1 MVAQTDL
8 TKALARQHFILFVI
22 RAFRELYPDQELV
35 PSEYLHAMTH
45 SLQQVAE
52 SNLRRLIINIAPR
65 HLKSFCTS
73 VALPAWLLGRD
84 QTIKVI
90 VVSYSAVLA
99 KDLTRLYRRLVA
111 TPYYQSLFPKVKIAQ
126 STDLETH
133 LTAGGFRVA
142 VSLDGSLTGRG
153 GDLIIIDDPQ
163 NAGDMGT
170 PVGRDRFKVVYDDA
184 LYSRLDNKR
193 TGRIVLV
200 TQRLHEDDST
210 AHLLTKAEAWQHLKL
225 PVVAQAPDTIVIGP
239 DRTWRRKQGDLLV
252 PHRETAAMLEQI
264 RHDIGPAN
272 FAAQYLQEPVP
283 AAGTLF
289 RLERIQ
295 RYSTL
300 PDREDFE
307 HIVQSWDTAYTP
319 EALSDYSVCTT
330 WGYYRNQWYLLDV
343 YRAKLEFPELKARVI
358 ALRLRYRATRV
369 IIERAGAGLSLL
381 QQLNQESR
389 FRGPSPW
396 AAYQPRLDKVS
407 RASGT
412 LGKIEEG
419 RILLPE
425 QAPWLPD
432 FLKELRAFP
441 NGRHDDQVDSMVQFI
456 DAMTRVRGH
465 LDGRRPYD
473 MYDRPSY
480 M

>member
-1 MVAQTDL
+1 MVAQTDVA
-8 TKALARQHFILFVI
+8 KAIARQHFFFFVI
-22 RAFRELYPDQELV
+22 RAFKELYPDQELL
-35 PSEYLHAMTH
+35 PSEYLQAMTYP
-45 SLQQVAE
+45 LQQVAE
-52 SNLRRLIINIAPR
+52 SDLRRLIINIAPR
-65 HLKSFCTS
+65 HLKSFCAS

-84 QTIKVI
+84 QTTKMI

-99 KDLTRLYRRLVA
+99 KDLTRLYRRLLA
-111 TPYYQSLFPKVKIAQ
+111 APYYQSLFPNVAIAQ
-126 STDLETH
+126 SNDLETH
-133 LTAGGFRVA
+133 LAKGGFRVA

-200 TQRLHEDDST
+200 TQRLHEDDAT
-210 AHLLTKAEAWQHLKL
+210 AHLLTKADNWRHLKL
-225 PVVAQAPDTIVIGP
+225 PALAQQSEEIVIGP
-239 DRTWRRKQGDLLV
+239 GRNWHRTIGQPLV
-252 PHRETAAMLEQI
+252 PHRETPEMLERI
-264 RHDIGPAN
+264 RHDVGPAN

-300 PDREDFE
+300 PDRENFE

-319 EALSDYSVCTT
+319 EALSDYSVCTS
-330 WGYYRNQWYLLDV
+330 WGFYQNQWYLLDV
-343 YRAKLEFPELKARVI
+343 HRAKLEFPELKAQVI
-358 ALRLRYRATRV
+358 AQRLRFRASRV
-369 IIERAGAGLSLL
+369 IIERTGAGLSLL

-389 FRGPSPW
+389 FRGPCPW
-396 AAYQPRLDKVS
+396 TAYQPRLDKVS
-407 RASGT
+407 RANGV

-425 QAPWLPD
+425 QAPWLQD

-456 DAMTRVRGH
+456 DAMTRVRGY

-473 MYDRPSY
+473 MHDRPNY